1 MCFSIIKVISVRI
14 NPPQVVI
21 PRTYAALCEE
31 LYRGSNIQ
39 GYHWRHEVRKNEHR
53 QRSEGRY

>member
-21 PRTYAALCEE
+21 PRTYML
-31 LYRGSNIQ
+31 
-39 GYHWRHEVRKNEHR
+39 HFVKNFLEDR
-53 QRSEGRY
+53 TFKVIIGDTKSEKMTIEWSKGRY